1 MNKEMKNAIDTVLK
15 NIGDNKEA
23 MKALLA
29 AIAETSKIDAE
40 NKKAKVK
47 ETCKYVIC
55 LERHTVEGKKV
66 YHPFVMTPPTS
77 NDPKMHIVANAVEA
91 QDVAQKYGMVLHDNV
106 YAMPATAAQIKKLT
120 DLLKDCNKRIVDAV
134 NAAADAVGAIS
145 KNVDK
150 DILCAEY
157 MQNLMDS
164 CGGVIGSSMDENS
177 KIIEKDLELVDIRRD
192 AIDENDLDGYNW
204 EEEEDLDDCKNC
216 GDCSCECCPD
226 HPNNNL

>member
-1 MNKEMKNAIDTVLK
+1 MNKDMKKAIDTVLA

-29 AIAETSKIDAE
+29 AIAETSKIDTE
-40 NKKAKVK
+40 NKKVKVK
-47 ETCKYVIC
+47 ETCQYVIC

-77 NDPKMHIVANAVEA
+77 DNPKMHIVANAVEA
-91 QDVAQKYGMVLHDNV
+91 QDVAQKYGMMLHDNV
-106 YAMPATAAQIKKLT
+106 YAMPATTAQIKKLT
-120 DLLKDCNKRIVDAV
+120 DLLKDCNKRIVNAV

-157 MQNLMDS
+157 MQNLMES

-192 AIDENDLDGYNW
+192 AIEEYDGGDW
-204 EEEEDLDDCKNC
+204 DEEDLGDCKDC
-216 GDCSCECCPD
+216 EDCSCECCPD